1 MNGKQLKNS
10 ILQWAIQGK
19 LVPQDP
25 NDEPAS
31 VLLEK
36 IRQEKERLIK
46 EKKIKRD
53 KNASII
59 YRGEDNSYYEKIL
72 ATGEVKCID
81 EEVPFEIP
89 TSWSW
94 ARLASITS
102 ILGDGIHGTPEYD
115 VTGTVYFINGNNLS
129 NGSIEIKADTKKV
142 SEQEAE
148 KHKRLLNSTT
158 VLVSINGTLG
168 NVAFYNGENVILGK
182 SACYFN
188 LMGNID
194 KQYIKHILETEY
206 FTEYAKNV
214 ATGSTI
220 KNVPLAGM
228 RNFLIP
234 VPPITEQHRIILG
247 MVRLAH
253 SIVRYNDAQTKLDL
267 LNNVLNEKLKKS
279 VLQEAIQGKLVPQL
293 AEEGTAQELLEQI
306 KAEKEKLV
314 KEGKLKKSALNDSII
329 FRGDDN
335 KYYELIDGSPVCID
349 EFLPFQIPETWIW
362 CKVKDLLDI
371 QTGASFKKEQANAN
385 KKGIRILR
393 GGNILPNKY
402 IFKDDDVFV
411 SEEFVN
417 ANTILKKNCII
428 TPAVTSLENIGK
440 MAVIE
445 KDYNNVSAGGFVFII
460 SPYIQAFNH
469 SLLLAYFLQSPFLIE
484 AMRGITKKSGAAFYN
499 LGKERLKEL
508 YLPLPPMAEQSRIVG
523 KINEVLSSIGRRKS
537 QLVSALMRT
546 YLLMYRKVGLGYVW
560 KQSLIQAPLVE
571 FTQRTGDKR
580 EYHSIEREKLANWL
594 MMVLLITNYT

>member
-31 VLLEK
+31 VLLDK

-81 EEVPFEIP
+81 EEIPFEIP

-94 ARLASITS
+94 ARLMNVSIYIQRGKSPKYSPIKKYPVVAQKCNQWAGFS
-102 ILGDGIHGTPEYD
+102 IDKAQFIEPGT
-115 VTGTVYFINGNNLS
+115 LS
-129 NGSIEIKADTKKV
+129 KYA
-142 SEQEAE
+142 AE
-148 KHKRLLNSTT
+148 RILQDEDLMWNSTG
-158 VLVSINGTLG
+158 LGTLG
-168 NVAFYNGENVILGK
+168 RMAVYYARLNPYELAVADSHVTVIRLFKPFMSPLFFYFYFASPTVQSVIEDK
-182 SACYFN
+182 S
-188 LMGNID
+188 D
-194 KQYIKHILETEY
+194 
-206 FTEYAKNV
+206 
-214 ATGSTI
+214 GST
-220 KNVPLAGM
+220 KQKELSTTTVCNYLVPIPP
-228 RNFLIP
+228 RN
-234 VPPITEQHRIILG
+234 EQTRIISKVTSLLPVIEKYG
-247 MVRLAH
+247 T
-253 SIVRYNDAQTKLDL
+253 QQEKLDK
-267 LNNVLNEKLKKS
+267 LNRTINEQIKKS

-293 AEEGTAQELLEQI
+293 TEEGTAQELLEQI
-306 KAEKEKLV
+306 KTEKLKLV
-314 KEGKLKKSALNDSII
+314 KEGKLKKSALNDSVI

-523 KINEVLSSIGRRKS
+523 KINEVLSSIMSR
-537 QLVSALMRT
+537 
-546 YLLMYRKVGLGYVW
+546 
-560 KQSLIQAPLVE
+560 
-571 FTQRTGDKR
+571 
-580 EYHSIEREKLANWL
+580 
-594 MMVLLITNYT
+594 

>member
-1 MNGKQLKNS
+1 M
-10 ILQWAIQGK
+10 
-19 LVPQDP
+19 
-25 NDEPAS
+25 
-31 VLLEK
+31 
-36 IRQEKERLIK
+36 
-46 EKKIKRD
+46 
-53 KNASII
+53 
-59 YRGEDNSYYEKIL
+59 NSYYEKIL
-72 ATGEVKCID
+72 ATGDVKCID
-81 EEVPFEIP
+81 EEIPFEIP
-89 TSWSW
+89 ATWNW
-94 ARLASITS
+94 ARLSNITS

-115 VTGTVYFINGNNLS
+115 ATGTVYFINGNNLS

-314 KEGKLKKSALNDSII
+314 KEGKLKKSALNNTVI

-335 KYYELIDGSPVCID
+335 KG
-349 EFLPFQIPETWIW
+349 
-362 CKVKDLLDI
+362 
-371 QTGASFKKEQANAN
+371 
-385 KKGIRILR
+385 
-393 GGNILPNKY
+393 
-402 IFKDDDVFV
+402 
-411 SEEFVN
+411 
-417 ANTILKKNCII
+417 
-428 TPAVTSLENIGK
+428 
-440 MAVIE
+440 
-445 KDYNNVSAGGFVFII
+445 
-460 SPYIQAFNH
+460 
-469 SLLLAYFLQSPFLIE
+469 
-484 AMRGITKKSGAAFYN
+484 
-499 LGKERLKEL
+499 L
-508 YLPLPPMAEQSRIVG
+508 YQSR
-523 KINEVLSSIGRRKS
+523 SR
-537 QLVSALMRT
+537 
-546 YLLMYRKVGLGYVW
+546 
-560 KQSLIQAPLVE
+560 
-571 FTQRTGDKR
+571 
-580 EYHSIEREKLANWL
+580 
-594 MMVLLITNYT
+594 